1 MIETIW
7 KMGVQ
12 AGFLILLVLLIRVFL
27 KKYSKLYS
35 YLLWMLVLVRLLCP
49 LFLESSWSVQPDWVG
64 DMRTVIQPDLS
75 GNMQTVFQPDLDGD
89 MQAVSQPDSDGKV
102 QAVSQPMISSK
113 TGSEDT
119 TAELTGHA
127 IAEAKSER
135 TPMQI
140 WKLLQWIWAVGAVC
154 TACYFLFRY
163 IKIRKQVKT
172 AIWEKGRIWR
182 CEGITSPFVMGVISP
197 KIYMPYTLSDED
209 FSYIL
214 QHEQMHIRHKDS
226 VVRLAGMAALCL
238 HWWNPLV
245 WYGIHKMNQDME
257 MFCDEAVLDDLS
269 KKERKRYA
277 RLLLNFSMKQSGYPA
292 VLSFGE
298 SNTELRICHILE
310 KKAKKWNVSVLVAI
324 AICGMAAVFF
334 IVPAPKEALATDHT
348 PDKALA
354 TNYTPDKA
362 SYSQDIYMTC
372 GITQGEAEVFIEELI
387 DAVKKNEREK
397 VSEMLVYPSV
407 VEIGAEKIYV
417 ENSTEFLQYYDSI
430 FTDSLKETLYRSVD
444 AAIQFDYS
452 GIFLG
457 SGEIW
462 IAKSG
467 NNLRITALSNEE
479 GAAVRYPTSSKSFY
493 QR

>member
-12 AGFLILLVLLIRVFL
+12 AGFLILFVLLIRVFL

-64 DMRTVIQPDLS
+64 DMQMV
-75 GNMQTVFQPDLDGD
+75 MQPDLDGD
-89 MQAVSQPDSDGKV
+89 MQAVSQS
-102 QAVSQPMISSK
+102 MISSE
-113 TGSEDT
+113 TDSTDT

-127 IAEAKSER
+127 TAEAKSER

-154 TACYFLFRY
+154 TACYFLSRY
-163 IKIRKQVKT
+163 IKIKKQVKT
-172 AIWEKGRIWR
+172 AIWETGRVWR

-197 KIYMPYTLSDED
+197 KIYMPYTLLDED

-257 MFCDEAVLDDLS
+257 MFCDEAVLDDLP

-324 AICGMAAVFF
+324 AICGMAAVSF
-334 IVPAPKEALATDHT
+334 IVPAPKGALAADQT

-354 TNYTPDKA
+354 TDYTSDKALATDYTPDKA
-362 SYSQDIYMTC
+362 AYSQDIYMTC
-372 GITQGEAEVFIEELI
+372 GITQGEAEVFTEELI

-417 ENSTEFLQYYDSI
+417 ENSTKFLEYYDSI
-430 FTDSLKETLYRSVD
+430 FTDSLKETLYHSVD
-444 AAIQFDYS
+444 AEIQYDYS
-452 GIFLG
+452 GFFLG

-467 NNLRITALSNEE
+467 KNLRITALSNEE

-493 QR
+493 NR